1 MPFPSSSYIPK
12 YSTDPLYNSIKTPCF
27 RVTVYLTC
35 TFNISYNL
43 KHLSL
48 SGYRLRTYKHTELW
62 LLWPI
67 ISSTCRQTTVQLGT
81 FRSKIGKIHHL
92 PLGMGSI
99 FGPNLRGVT
108 ALPWHNNK
116 VPVKKINLLFIL
128 FNQFSNRISS
138 PFQLLLRSKDW
149 IN

>member
-12 YSTDPLYNSIKTPCF
+12 YSKDPLYNSIKTPCF
-27 RVTVYLTC
+27 RVTVILTC
-35 TFNISYNL
+35 TFRISYNL
-43 KHLSL
+43 KLLSL

-81 FRSKIGKIHHL
+81 FRNWKNTSLL

-99 FGPNLRGVT
+99 FGPNLRAVT
-108 ALPWHNNK
+108 ALYLY
-116 VPVKKINLLFIL
+116 VPSPHFLIRCLLCGKACSFTPPPNLHP
-128 FNQFSNRISS
+128 QGM
-138 PFQLLLRSKDW
+138 
-149 IN
+149 